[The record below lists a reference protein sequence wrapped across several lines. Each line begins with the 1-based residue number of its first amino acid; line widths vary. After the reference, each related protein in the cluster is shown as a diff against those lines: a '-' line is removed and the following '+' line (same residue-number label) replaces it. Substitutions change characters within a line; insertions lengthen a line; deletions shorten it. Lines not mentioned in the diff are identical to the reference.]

1 MKFDPWTFVGYLV
14 ALALVALAL
23 VALGLLLILWGC
35 LAVLAQIRGLC

>member
-14 ALALVALAL
+14 ALALVAL
-23 VALGLLLILWGC
+23 GLPLILWGC

>member
-14 ALALVALAL
+14 ALAF

>member
-14 ALALVALAL
+14 ALALVALGL
-23 VALGLLLILWGC
+23 VLILWGC

>member
-1 MKFDPWTFVGYLV
+1 MKFDPWTFVGC
-14 ALALVALAL
+14 LVALAL

>member
-14 ALALVALAL
+14 ALVL

>member
-1 MKFDPWTFVGYLV
+1 MKFDPWTFVGF
-14 ALALVALAL
+14 L

>member
-1 MKFDPWTFVGYLV
+1 MKFDLWTFVGY
-14 ALALVALAL
+14 LVALAL

>member
-1 MKFDPWTFVGYLV
+1 MKFDPWTFVDY
-14 ALALVALAL
+14 LVALAL

>member
-14 ALALVALAL
+14 ALGL

>member
-1 MKFDPWTFVGYLV
+1 MKLDPWTFVGY
-14 ALALVALAL
+14 LVALAL

>member
-1 MKFDPWTFVGYLV
+1 MKFNPWTFVGY
-14 ALALVALAL
+14 LVALAL

>member
-1 MKFDPWTFVGYLV
+1 MKFDPWTFIGH
-14 ALALVALAL
+14 LVALAL

>member
-14 ALALVALAL
+14 ALALVAL
-23 VALGLLLILWGC
+23 GPLLILWGC

>member
-1 MKFDPWTFVGYLV
+1 MKFDPWTFVGYLIV
-14 ALALVALAL
+14 LAL

>member
-1 MKFDPWTFVGYLV
+1 MKFDPWTFIGY
-14 ALALVALAL
+14 LVALAL

>member
-14 ALALVALAL
+14 ALAI

-35 LAVLAQIRGLC
+35 LAVIAQIRGLC

>member
-1 MKFDPWTFVGYLV
+1 MEFDPWTFVGY
-14 ALALVALAL
+14 LVALAL